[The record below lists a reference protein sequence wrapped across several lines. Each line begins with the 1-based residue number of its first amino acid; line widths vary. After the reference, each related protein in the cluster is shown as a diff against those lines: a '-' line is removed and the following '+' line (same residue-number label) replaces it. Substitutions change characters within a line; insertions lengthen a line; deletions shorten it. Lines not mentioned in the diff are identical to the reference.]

1 SAPSRPIGC
10 LASGFIPAPVSFS
23 WSPAPPAPGPAP
35 IPPAL
40 GQSGAGNMQM
50 LTPKQISIGSAPSTP
65 TKVSTPGRSRP
76 PQPHKPRPPA
86 VSVFQSCPAPDVVEL
101 LCLVTDFAPPT
112 ATIDWLMDGDVVEP
126 GHAHTEEATPGHAP
140 GRFRAVSRLNV
151 SAAEWRDHQRFSCRV
166 RHGPTRRCR
175 RCRRRGPPPPTPPP
189 IFAVPSD
196 LYISQSPK
204 LLCLVTNLPSDDGL
218 VVTWRRA
225 AGGALDRQP
234 LPLRMANNFNG
245 TFTAGEPLPRR
256 AAGGAGGKRHAPS
269 VFLFPP
275 PPEEISSS
283 LPTLSLTCLVRGF
296 SPDSIDVQW
305 QKNLGGSGGSGADG
319 RFFLYSRLEATR
331 DEWERGDAFVCTVVH
346 EGLPLRFLQ
355 RSVRKPPVIDSL
367 TSVS

>member
-1 SAPSRPIGC
+1 KSTKNSGATPPAVFPLVACSSSGSAPSRPIGC

-40 GQSGAGNMQM
+40 GQSGLAKV
-50 LTPKQISIGSAPSTP
+50 LRAPSSSLRALQLP
-65 TKVSTPGRSRP
+65 HPRLSPKPSKFLPKPLQLHPPPQVGPPLSHFP

-175 RCRRRGPPPPTPPP
+175 RCRRRG
-189 IFAVPSD
+189 
-196 LYISQSPK
+196 
-204 LLCLVTNLPSDDGL
+204 
-218 VVTWRRA
+218 
-225 AGGALDRQP
+225 
-234 LPLRMANNFNG
+234 
-245 TFTAGEPLPRR
+245 
-256 AAGGAGGKRHAPS
+256 KRHAPS

-296 SPDSIDVQW
+296 SPDSID
-305 QKNLGGSGGSGADG
+305 KNLGGSGGSGADG

>member
-1 SAPSRPIGC
+1 KSTKNSGATPPAVFPLVACSSSGSAPSRPIGC

-40 GQSGAGNMQM
+40 GQSGLAKAGSR
-50 LTPKQISIGSAPSTP
+50 LLLPEGSGSFSCSVRT
-65 TKVSTPGRSRP
+65 RP
-76 PQPHKPRPPA
+76 PGSQRASGSKVRGRIFGVILGVFWGLSQPHKPRPPA

-175 RCRRRGPPPPTPPP
+175 RCRRRGATVSSAGWGGPP
-189 IFAVPSD
+189 
-196 LYISQSPK
+196 
-204 LLCLVTNLPSDDGL
+204 
-218 VVTWRRA
+218 
-225 AGGALDRQP
+225 
-234 LPLRMANNFNG
+234 
-245 TFTAGEPLPRR
+245 
-256 AAGGAGGKRHAPS
+256 GKRHAPS

-305 QKNLGGSGGSGADG
+305 GPKPRNSPQNLGPVRESGADG